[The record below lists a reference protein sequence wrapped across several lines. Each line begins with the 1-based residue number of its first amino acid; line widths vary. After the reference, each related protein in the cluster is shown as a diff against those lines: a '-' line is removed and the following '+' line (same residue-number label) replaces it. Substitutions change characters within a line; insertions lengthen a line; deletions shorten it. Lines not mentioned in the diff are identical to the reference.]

1 VDWGY
6 VLPTRLGPDSAG
18 GETQRP
24 SPLFARRN
32 WVRGTVMATGYKSF
46 EVCSGKRRV
55 SLRRASTAAEAVIDY
70 LRSMGCRDDE
80 MMRVG
85 MDAVTWR
92 GAIYRAVP
100 APPVLSPQ

>member
-1 VDWGY
+1 MG
-6 VLPTRLGPDSAG
+6 
-18 GETQRP
+18 
-24 SPLFARRN
+24 
-32 WVRGTVMATGYKSF
+32 TGYESF

-92 GAIYRAVP
+92 GAVYRAVP
-100 APPVLSPQ
+100 APPVPSRQ

>member
-1 VDWGY
+1 M
-6 VLPTRLGPDSAG
+6 
-18 GETQRP
+18 QRP
-24 SPLFARRN
+24 SPLFACRKLRKG
-32 WVRGTVMATGYKSF
+32 GTGMATGYESF

-85 MDAVTWR
+85 TDAVTWR
-92 GAIYRAVP
+92 GAVYRAVP
-100 APPVLSPQ
+100 APSVASHH